1 MEDDGSMCEW
11 SGWLKTNSIPES
23 KVLHLW
29 RKTAK
34 ARLSFIHCDK
44 PVVNDIL
51 KEWPRY
57 SDDQGTCWY
66 GHLSFFILRNTIC
79 SVYFT
84 LHSVGSKIVKFVIQH
99 SAGSFIY
106 LTSNFHGVKL
116 FVNLSAFITK

>member
-1 MEDDGSMCEW
+1 VEDDGSMCEW

-57 SDDQGTCWY
+57 SDDQGYMLVWTSVFFYFEEHNLQCLFHTAQCWKQ
-66 GHLSFFILRNTIC
+66 NC
-79 SVYFT
+79 
-84 LHSVGSKIVKFVIQH
+84 
-99 SAGSFIY
+99 
-106 LTSNFHGVKL
+106 
-116 FVNLSAFITK
+116 